1 MRAGSTSP
9 WRARAALSLAAV
21 SLAALFLTAVSPGSA
36 ARAAD
41 GPAAGTGAARRP
53 NIVVFLADDLG
64 ALLG

>member
-41 GPAAGTGAARRP
+41 GPAAGTVVVTTGAEE
-53 NIVVFLADDLG
+53 LYG
-64 ALLG
+64 AEFDTAH